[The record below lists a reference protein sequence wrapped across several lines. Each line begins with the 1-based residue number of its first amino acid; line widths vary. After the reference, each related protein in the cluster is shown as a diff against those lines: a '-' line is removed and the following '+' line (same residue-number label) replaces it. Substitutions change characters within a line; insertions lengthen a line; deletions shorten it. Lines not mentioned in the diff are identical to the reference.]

1 MRQSIARSRIAISGH
16 IASENP
22 LVPFDEIRRA
32 QNSSIERT
40 LRRVPDSGPENQ
52 CRTATERPV
61 FVEKTSNRMTMGE
74 KLGWVR
80 RRGRVNCDPPKRGM
94 NEKLGKMSIEQ
105 SAEFL
110 GLRLADVMALVKSG
124 LLPYQDCKYYQE
136 ILCKEKCLI
145 FNKKDLIKIKSGR
158 KK

>member
-1 MRQSIARSRIAISGH
+1 
-16 IASENP
+16 
-22 LVPFDEIRRA
+22 
-32 QNSSIERT
+32 
-40 LRRVPDSGPENQ
+40 
-52 CRTATERPV
+52 
-61 FVEKTSNRMTMGE
+61 MTMGE